1 MRTIN
6 SAIVHCS
13 DTYDFMDIGVSDI
26 RAWHIE
32 RGFDDIGYHYVIRRD
47 GTLEFG
53 RELNTPGAHAKGHNA
68 NSAGICLVGGKGA
81 NFDPEFNYTQAQMKK
96 LGYLIAI
103 LRDMFP
109 GLDVFGHNEVSE
121 KACPCFDVRQY
132 FGETV

>member
-6 SAIVHCS
+6 SAIVHCA
-13 DTYDFMDIGVSDI
+13 DTYAHMDIGVPDI

-53 RELNTPGAHAKGHNA
+53 RELNIPGAHAKGNNA
-68 NSAGICLVGGKGA
+68 NSIGICLVGGKAG
-81 NFDPEFNYTQAQMKK
+81 DGSPEFNYTQDQIKK
-96 LGYLIAI
+96 LGYLISI

-109 GLDVFGHNEVSE
+109 GLEVFGHNDVSE
-121 KACPCFDVRQY
+121 KACPCFDVREY
-132 FGETV
+132 FGA